1 MHEKMYSD
9 ICELKK
15 KILSDF
21 KETVDACGIDSINL
35 TTAGETIDMI
45 KDLAMAEKYVM
56 EAEYYKE
63 VVEAMEAAE
72 HEGGHEDR
80 MGYNARRYASGR
92 YAPKGKGMKM
102 GYRPPYMYDE
112 ELEEVMER
120 PMRMG
125 YIDPDDDPMMSHT
138 YNEYKKAKRHYTE
151 TKSAS
156 DKAKMD
162 EHMTKHM
169 TETMQ
174 TIREM
179 WKDADP
185 SMKKKM
191 KADLTGMVG
200 EMPA

>member
-1 MHEKMYSD
+1 MHESMYTEV
-9 ICELKK
+9 CELRKM
-15 KILSDF
+15 ILKDF
-21 KETVDACGIDSINL
+21 KDTVDSCGINSIDL
-35 TTAGETIDMI
+35 GMAGETVDMI
-45 KDLAMAEKYVM
+45 KDLAQAESYIMK
-56 EAEYYKE
+56 AAYYKSI
-63 VVEAMEAAE
+63 VEAMEEAGEE
-72 HEGGHEDR
+72 HEAHER
-80 MGYNARRYASGR
+80 MGYNTRRYASGR

-102 GYRPPYMYDE
+102 GYHPPYMYDE
-112 ELEEVMER
+112 ELEEVMEH

-125 YIDPDDDPMMSHT
+125 YVDPEDDPMMSHT

-156 DKAKMD
+156 DKVKMD

-185 SMKKKM
+185 AMKKKM
-191 KADLTGMVG
+191 KADLTGLIG